1 MAPTML
7 QRSLA
12 PILDVASKVLAL
24 LEGLVAEGALVESW
38 SGNRELRFDLGLDS
52 DSIMVAGGSS
62 WPI

>member
-1 MAPTML
+1 MAATML

-38 SGNRELRFDLGLDS
+38 SGDLEWRFDLGLDS